1 MNLNETN
8 IMSKSFP
15 LIAYKT
21 NIKVEVNQKN
31 HFKPSKTIF
40 CCYYKQFLKFFL
52 SSEDKKK
59 VEDVETCT
67 RKVVF
72 PKEVVKSDYVQNK
85 KLIKISRRVFI
96 QALQLRKFLRTT
108 LSKKSYENGD
118 Y

>member
-8 IMSKSFP
+8 IMSKCSP

-40 CCYYKQFLKFFL
+40 CCYYKQFLNFFL
-52 SSEDKKK
+52 SSEDKNK

-67 RKVVF
+67 HKMIF
-72 PKEVVKSDYVQNK
+72 PEEVVKADYVQNK
-85 KLIKISRRVFI
+85 KLIKIIRRVFM
-96 QALQLRKFLRTT
+96 QTLQLQKFLRTT
-108 LSKKSYENGD
+108 LSKKPYENGD
-118 Y
+118 S